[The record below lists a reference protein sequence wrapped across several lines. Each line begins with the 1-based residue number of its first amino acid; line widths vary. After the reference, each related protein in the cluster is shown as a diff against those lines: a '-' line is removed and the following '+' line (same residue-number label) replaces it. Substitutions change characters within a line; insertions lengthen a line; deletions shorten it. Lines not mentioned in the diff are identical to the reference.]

1 MIYQRKRKCVGK
13 SFLIPMELALLVLL
27 VLLQLV
33 TLPRFE
39 CDKHASLAS
48 CHSKR
53 KIQQQHIFACFG
65 KSRLSTGAGGS
76 APCGNYSGRSCFAT
90 PSSSFSSPWST
101 GSLSICHIQFL
112 HWYLYCIYR
121 THNSYIWHTDDL
133 MKPLNRERKFRP
145 EIEMRKLDK
154 LRDICFGRFTLTS
167 HQQMEFERLIRF
179 CRNQSTGEKHFTLD

>member
-53 KIQQQHIFACFG
+53 KIQQQHIFAYFG
-65 KSRLSTGAGGS
+65 KSKAT
-76 APCGNYSGRSCFAT
+76 CGR
-90 PSSSFSSPWST
+90 
-101 GSLSICHIQFL
+101 
-112 HWYLYCIYR
+112 
-121 THNSYIWHTDDL
+121 
-133 MKPLNRERKFRP
+133 
-145 EIEMRKLDK
+145 
-154 LRDICFGRFTLTS
+154 
-167 HQQMEFERLIRF
+167 
-179 CRNQSTGEKHFTLD
+179 

>member
-27 VLLQLV
+27 VLLQPV

-48 CHSKR
+48 CHSNR
-53 KIQQQHIFACFG
+53 KIHQQHIFACFG
-65 KSRLSTGAGGS
+65 KSKLHAADRLSTGAGGS

-101 GSLSICHIQFL
+101 GISPFVIFNFFIGIYIVYTGHIIVIFG
-112 HWYLYCIYR
+112 
-121 THNSYIWHTDDL
+121 TL
-133 MKPLNRERKFRP
+133 M
-145 EIEMRKLDK
+145 I
-154 LRDICFGRFTLTS
+154 
-167 HQQMEFERLIRF
+167 
-179 CRNQSTGEKHFTLD
+179 